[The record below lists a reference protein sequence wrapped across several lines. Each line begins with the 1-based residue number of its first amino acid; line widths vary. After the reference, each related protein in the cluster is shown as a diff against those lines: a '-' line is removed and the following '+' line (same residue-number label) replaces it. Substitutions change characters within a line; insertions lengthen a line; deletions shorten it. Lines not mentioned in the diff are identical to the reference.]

1 VQGMTG
7 GARPTLLELM
17 GPISHIR
24 RPRVEHFMGRSKS
37 LTDRMQHGKLAK
49 RLPLQW
55 TWN

>member
-1 VQGMTG
+1 MQGMTG